1 MREICVPIPFT
12 DDDQVAEVEIKFEN
26 RKVSVQYRLESFV
39 WDVSDDPDFNSEDG
53 ITEDLMKIYKLKK
66 SIAEYDPAWE
76 LIQIFTPA
84 KNSKYIQILFRKK

>member
-12 DDDQVAEVEIKFEN
+12 DDEQVAEVEVKFAY
-26 RKVSVQYRLESFV
+26 RKISVQYRLESFV
-39 WDVSDDPDFNSEDG
+39 WDVSEDPDFDPEDG

-66 SIAEYDPAWE
+66 LIAEYDPSWE

-84 KNSKYIQILFRKK
+84 ENSKYIQVLFRKK